1 MLYYPWRLR
10 CVAKKKAKSSART
23 SPAAGE
29 LIRNLKVYTHTVH
42 LKYNK
47 CIKIISSSVSK
58 NTESVGKCIHCND
71 KANRKKN
78 AHKFLRT
85 LLSELKATVKAAA
98 VGYLIAELN
107 CGANICL
114 HIWD

>member
-1 MLYYPWRLR
+1 MLVKILNQW
-10 CVAKKKAKSSART
+10 A
-23 SPAAGE
+23 
-29 LIRNLKVYTHTVH
+29 NVYTVM
-42 LKYNK
+42 
-47 CIKIISSSVSK
+47 IKQI
-58 NTESVGKCIHCND
+58 G
-71 KANRKKN
+71 KKN